1 MKSPIIFR
9 ASFQQPKES
18 TFKVPGSIVVEV
30 YHARVASPQ
39 EWKARRPGTRIDFPH
54 IAAQSTASTL
64 QRQIELLHFEKR
76 LTDWE
81 AFDRTQEPPRLL
93 KREDWHT
100 DPQGNT
106 TLTVEYQDKL
116 KAEETARGEKLI
128 QERKARALEGM

>member
-1 MKSPIIFR
+1 M
-9 ASFQQPKES
+9 
-18 TFKVPGSIVVEV
+18 VEV

-100 DPQGNT
+100 EYEELQSEMNAAMREEQLEARHKAKRYEH
-106 TLTVEYQDKL
+106 LTEMEIPKWL
-116 KAEETARGEKLI
+116 TSE
-128 QERKARALEGM
+128 